1 MVGRRRNDRGASTLG
16 CLFSIMILMV
26 VLYYAVDVG
35 RVYWDFYK
43 FQDEMETSARFAQTQ
58 SDEQIRNHLRNVARD
73 LELPT
78 EAQRIIIRRSQAP
91 SLITIRSQ
99 YVVDIVLPFTHKT
112 LVLRP
117 SVEVPLFRF

>member
-1 MVGRRRNDRGASTLG
+1 
-16 CLFSIMILMV
+16 MILMV
-26 VLYYAVDVG
+26 VLYYAVDIG

-58 SDEQIRNHLRNVARD
+58 SDEQIRNHLRDVARD

-78 EAQRIIIRRSQAP
+78 EAQRIVIRRTP
-91 SLITIRSQ
+91 PTITIRSQ
-99 YVVDIVLPFTHKT
+99 YVVDIELPFTHKT

-117 SVEVPLFRF
+117 SAQARQF

>member
-1 MVGRRRNDRGASTLG
+1 MVGRGRSDRGASMLG

-58 SDEQIRNHLRNVARD
+58 SDDQIRSHLRDVARD
-73 LELPT
+73 LGLPT
-78 EAQRIIIRRSQAP
+78 EAQRIVIRRNP
-91 SLITIRSQ
+91 PNITIRSQ
-99 YVVDIVLPFTHKT
+99 YVVDIELPFTHKT

-117 SVEVPLFRF
+117 SAQARQF

>member
-1 MVGRRRNDRGASTLG
+1 MVGRGRNDRGASMLG

-58 SDEQIRNHLRNVARD
+58 SDEQIRNHLRDVARD

-78 EAQRIIIRRSQAP
+78 EAQRIVIRRTP
-91 SLITIRSQ
+91 PTITIRSQ
-99 YVVDIVLPFTHKT
+99 YVVDIELPFTHKT

-117 SVEVPLFRF
+117 SAQARQF

>member
-1 MVGRRRNDRGASTLG
+1 MVGRGRNDRGASTLG

-58 SDEQIRNHLRNVARD
+58 SDEQIRGHLRNVARD
-73 LELPT
+73 LGLPT
-78 EAQRIIIRRSQAP
+78 EAQRIVIRRNP
-91 SLITIRSQ
+91 PTIYRLWHTPLTRL
-99 YVVDIVLPFTHKT
+99 Y
-112 LVLRP
+112 R
-117 SVEVPLFRF
+117 VERL

>member
-1 MVGRRRNDRGASTLG
+1 MLG

-26 VLYYAVDVG
+26 VLYYAVDIG

-58 SDEQIRNHLRNVARD
+58 SDEQIRNHLRDVARD

-78 EAQRIIIRRSQAP
+78 EAQRIVIRRTP
-91 SLITIRSQ
+91 PTITIRSQ
-99 YVVDIVLPFTHKT
+99 YVVDIELPFTHKT

-117 SVEVPLFRF
+117 SAQARQF

>member
-1 MVGRRRNDRGASTLG
+1 MVARRRNDRGASTLG

-58 SDEQIRNHLRNVARD
+58 TDDQIRNHLRTVARE
-73 LELPT
+73 LGLPT
-78 EAQRIIIRRSQAP
+78 EAQRIVIRRSQ
-91 SLITIRSQ
+91 
-99 YVVDIVLPFTHKT
+99 V
-112 LVLRP
+112 
-117 SVEVPLFRF
+117 

>member
-1 MVGRRRNDRGASTLG
+1 MVGRGRNDRGASTLG

-58 SDEQIRNHLRNVARD
+58 SDDQIRSHLRDVARG
-73 LELPT
+73 LGLPT
-78 EAQRIIIRRSQAP
+78 EAQRIIIRRNP
-91 SLITIRSQ
+91 PTITIRSQ
-99 YVVDIVLPFTHKT
+99 YVVDIELPFTHKT
-112 LVLRP
+112 IVLRP
-117 SVEVPLFRF
+117 SAQARQF

>member
-1 MVGRRRNDRGASTLG
+1 MVGRGRNDRGASTLG

>member
-1 MVGRRRNDRGASTLG
+1 MVGQGRNHRGASMLG

-35 RVYWDFYK
+35 RVYWDYYK

-58 SDEQIRNHLRNVARD
+58 SDDQIRNHLRNVARD

-78 EAQRIIIRRSQAP
+78 EAQRIVIRRSP
-91 SLITIRSQ
+91 PNITIRSQ
-99 YVVDIVLPFTHKT
+99 YVVDIVLPLTHKT

-117 SVEVPLFRF
+117 SASARSF

>member
-1 MVGRRRNDRGASTLG
+1 MVGRGRNDRGASMLG

-73 LELPT
+73 LGLPT
-78 EAQRIIIRRSQAP
+78 EAQRIVIRRIPPTVA
-91 SLITIRSQ
+91 IRSQ
-99 YVVDIVLPFTHKT
+99 YVVDIELPFTHKT

-117 SVEVPLFRF
+117 SAQVRQF

>member
-1 MVGRRRNDRGASTLG
+1 MVGRGRNDRGASMLG

-26 VLYYAVDVG
+26 VLYYAVDIG

-58 SDEQIRNHLRNVARD
+58 SDEQIRNHLRDVARD

-78 EAQRIIIRRSQAP
+78 EAQRIVIRRTP
-91 SLITIRSQ
+91 PTITIRSQ
-99 YVVDIVLPFTHKT
+99 YVVDIELPFTHKT

-117 SVEVPLFRF
+117 SAQARQF

>member
-1 MVGRRRNDRGASTLG
+1 MVGQGRNHRGASMLG

-35 RVYWDFYK
+35 RVYWDYYK

-58 SDEQIRNHLRNVARD
+58 SDDQIRSHLREVARD
-73 LELPT
+73 LGLPT
-78 EAQRIIIRRSQAP
+78 EAQRIVIRRTQQP
-91 SLITIRSQ
+91 RMITIRSQ

-117 SVEVPLFRF
+117 GVEVPLFQF

>member
-1 MVGRRRNDRGASTLG
+1 MVARSRNERGASTLG

-35 RVYWDFYK
+35 RVYWDYYK

-58 SDEQIRNHLRNVARD
+58 SDDQIRKHLRDVARE
-73 LELPT
+73 LGLPT
-78 EAQRIIIRRSQAP
+78 EAQRIIIRRNQMPRTIS
-91 SLITIRSQ
+91 IRSQ

-117 SVEVPLFRF
+117 GVEVPLFQF

>member
-1 MVGRRRNDRGASTLG
+1 MLG

-58 SDEQIRNHLRNVARD
+58 SDEQIRNHLRDVARD

-78 EAQRIIIRRSQAP
+78 EAQRIVIRRTP
-91 SLITIRSQ
+91 PTITIRSQ
-99 YVVDIVLPFTHKT
+99 YVVDIELPFTHKT

-117 SVEVPLFRF
+117 SAQARQF